1 MNVPRPDDVPS
12 HIRQVIRALQGA
24 GYAAWLVGGA
34 VRDLCRGKPAK
45 DFDVATSATPDEM
58 RKVFGPRKT
67 IPTGEKHGTM
77 TILVDRPGGTDAGR
91 EPVEVTTFRGEGS
104 YTDGRRPDTVS
115 FVREIADD
123 LARRDFTINALAYD
137 PERDQLLDLFDG
149 RADLAA
155 GIIRAVGDPVARFSE
170 DGLRAL
176 RAVRFC
182 AQLDLR
188 MDEATEKAIPLT
200 MAVFRKVSAERIRDE
215 VLKILD
221 ARQPSVGLRLLA
233 TTGLLHEIVPELE
246 EGIGF
251 SQNKHHAHDV
261 WEHTLATVD
270 AARRWTDDES
280 PWIVRLA
287 ALLHDVAKPR
297 TAAPKEGSPGERT
310 FFKHDLVGAKMT
322 TEICERL
329 RLSNRDRDRVTGLV
343 LNHMFW
349 YTPEWTDGSVR
360 RFITRVGADQLKP
373 LFMLREADVAG
384 RGRAEDPAV
393 ELQALETRVA
403 QELAKASA
411 LKVGDLALRGPDVMR
426 ILGKPAGPV
435 VGEVLR
441 GLLEKVLDDPALN
454 TPEALAALVPDLAL
468 AAETKR

>member
-24 GYAAWLVGGA
+24 SYAAWLVGGA
-34 VRDLCRGKPAK
+34 VRDLCRGKHPK

-77 TILVDRPGGTDAGR
+77 TIMVDRPGDADAGR

-115 FVREIADD
+115 FVREIGDD

-137 PERDQLLDLFDG
+137 PERDQLLDLFEG
-149 RADLAA
+149 RSDLAA
-155 GIIRAVGDPVARFSE
+155 GIIRAVGDPVERFSE

-182 AQLDLR
+182 AQLDMR
-188 MDEATEKAIPLT
+188 MAESTEKAIPLT
-200 MAVFRKVSAERIRDE
+200 LAVFRKVSAERIRDE
-215 VLKILD
+215 LLKILD

-233 TTGLLHEIVPELE
+233 TTGLLHEIIPELE

-270 AARRWTDDES
+270 AAERWVDDES
-280 PWIVRLA
+280 PWMVRLA

-297 TAAPKEGSPGERT
+297 TAAPKEGSPDERT
-310 FFKHDLVGAKMT
+310 FFRHDIVGAKMT

-384 RGRAEDPAV
+384 RGHHEDPAI
-393 ELQALETRVA
+393 ELKALETRVA
-403 QELAKASA
+403 RELAKASA

-441 GLLEKVLDDPALN
+441 GLLEKVLDEPSLN